1 MSAAMLLGFVWV
13 LVDVGKEAGIYKFS
27 LSSYSLVVAS
37 PECGPTRDEASA
49 SRGEERATD

>member
-37 PECGPTRDEASA
+37 PEGRPTRDEASA